1 MPTNETIGL
10 EDAQRAVDAA
20 MAAAS
25 ASERPFAV
33 AVVDENGELV
43 YLARK
48 DGTSAT
54 AVRNAERKAYTSAYI
69 GRDTLIYRQQIMH
82 DGRTVADWSNAGIT
96 TLHGGLTLHR
106 ASQVI
111 GGIGVSG
118 TGDEDRDE
126 RLALAGA
133 EAMVKPAGDARL
145 QDAALRPVFRSAPG
159 PHAEPNLLASRAPG
173 PEAGRRKATWLPGL
187 SGDGAVSPD
196 LVEVGGMFFTSGV
209 SGVDVATGVMPDDP
223 AEQFLNAWR
232 NLRALVQA
240 AGLSTDEIGLVTN
253 FIDSQ
258 DFRAHINTGWLEL
271 FPDADN
277 RPARKTTSYP
287 LPPGMGVQLQ
297 AMGVVGE
304 RRQCIEVPG
313 LTHRDPLP
321 NGVRMGDYVFS
332 SVIVPWD
339 LTTSLP
345 VVGEDAQTDKC
356 FDNMR
361 VLMEAAGGTVDD
373 VVLQWVYLNDFAYQP
388 YMVDVYLEAW
398 PIGQYQAARKTFRYA
413 MGGQVQIQV
422 IGRIGG
428 ERTNHEIEGHG
439 HHDPI
444 PMGARVGDLF
454 CSSGVSGVDTA
465 GDDKLE
471 PVEGAAGQAH
481 HGLRNVESLVRAGG
495 GTMADVGLITLL
507 VQDYDDLPAINAE
520 WVQMFPDPAD
530 RPARHVI
537 RMGVQ
542 RRSVQHHMIA
552 VV

>member
-43 YLARK
+43 YLERK
-48 DGTSAT
+48 DGASAT

-118 TGDEDRDE
+118 TGDGDRDE

-159 PHAEPNLLASRAPG
+159 PALSDAARPG
-173 PEAGRRKATWLPGL
+173 AGAEAGRRKATWLPGL
-187 SGDGAVSPD
+187 AGDGAVSPD

-481 HGLRNVESLVRAGG
+481 HGLRNVGSLVRAGG

-542 RRSVQHHMIA
+542 RRSRVQHHMIA